1 MVVNDDTLSLL
12 NGQIVLSF
20 QEKIRFKKAMPRSA
34 DNTFEASNHKNIKR
48 SNAMAGSYHILCLE
62 YGQLL
67 QFSKQILNKAIIY
80 SIKILSKKIIH

>member
-1 MVVNDDTLSLL
+1 MAVNDDTLSLL

-20 QEKIRFKKAMPRSA
+20 QEKNQVQKSNAPKWW
-34 DNTFEASNHKNIKR
+34 NTFEASNHKNIKW
-48 SNAMAGSYHILCLE
+48 SNAMADGYHILCLE

-67 QFSKQILNKAIIY
+67 QFSKQILNKAFIY